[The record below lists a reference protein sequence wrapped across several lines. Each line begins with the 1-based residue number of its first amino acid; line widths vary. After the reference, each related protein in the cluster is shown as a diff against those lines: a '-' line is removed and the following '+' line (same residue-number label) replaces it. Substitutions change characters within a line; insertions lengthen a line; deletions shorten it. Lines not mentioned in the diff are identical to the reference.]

1 MSTIS
6 DYPGE
11 TVKSFKKI
19 KSSDLK
25 FNPMQLNKTFT
36 LLSGSVSGHTPLQAY
51 YSKNISETYVNG
63 EQNIDSSFKT
73 IIFKSINQLFYKHDN
88 KILYQTS
95 SIFSIPQKKMG
106 QKLKTDSFTY
116 SSASLSLASTRK
128 GIIYD
133 TNIVTGSFPDTLNFY
148 EGFNTHFN
156 IDNIKNLKY
165 KNIANIT
172 YTNGV
177 TTSTGAQ
184 LPIGLSALFSETS
197 YIESKLYGNYDKQ
210 HNYAISFFISGT
222 NNTNNDQLILGKV
235 SNSTSQQYPFKIQLS
250 GSNQIKFDFGT
261 GLLQKGFISSSAE
274 VSSSWNHV
282 ICQKT
287 GSELQIYIN
296 GTIHASQSFSELTDN
311 ANTYITHP
319 VNISN
324 NSPLKIGGYN
334 ADGGGLQGYLDEIRI
349 YNKAL
354 TTSEISTLK
363 DRNEGGGL
371 LQTNVVGQVFDKK
384 GFIVISTPDYRYNNL
399 ITSAYTASYQSTVT
413 LYEMSTLCRVSAGEF
428 NTTRNHSALVENND
442 QYLNYLT
449 GSNFSPYIT
458 SIGLYN
464 SVGQLLAIAKLG
476 QPIKKRDN
484 VDMNFFVRLDLD
496 TRKPIHIQT
505 TSSLQE
511 TTNISTPST
520 PTVTTPVSIPSTST
534 STGGGGY

>member
-334 ADGGGLQGYLDEIRI
+334 ADGGGFQGYLDEIRI

-511 TTNISTPST
+511 TTNISTTST

-534 STGGGGY
+534 SIGGGGY

>member
-36 LLSGSVSGHTPLQAY
+36 LLSGSISGHTPLQAY
-51 YSKNISETYVNG
+51 YSKNISETYING

-73 IIFKSINQLFYKHDN
+73 IIFKSINQLFYKHDK

-106 QKLKTDSFTY
+106 QKLKADSFTY

-133 TNIVTGSFPDTLNFY
+133 TNIVTGSFPDTLDFY

-156 IDNIKNLKY
+156 IDNIKY

-172 YTNGV
+172 YTNGI

-363 DRNEGGGL
+363 DRSEGGGL

-496 TRKPIHIQT
+496 TRKPMYIQT

-511 TTNISTPST
+511 TTSINTTST

>member
-363 DRNEGGGL
+363 DRNDGGGL
-371 LQTNVVGQVFDKK
+371 LQTSTVGQVFDKK

-511 TTNISTPST
+511 TTNISTTST

>member
-36 LLSGSVSGHTPLQAY
+36 LLSGSISGHTPLQAY
-51 YSKNISETYVNG
+51 YSKIISETYVNG

-511 TTNISTPST
+511 TTNISTTST

>member
-36 LLSGSVSGHTPLQAY
+36 LLSGSISGHTPLQAY

-511 TTNISTPST
+511 TTNISTTST

>member
-51 YSKNISETYVNG
+51 YSKNIPETYVNG

-106 QKLKTDSFTY
+106 QKLKADSFTY

-133 TNIVTGSFPDTLNFY
+133 TNIVTGSFPDTLDFY

-311 ANTYITHP
+311 TNTYITHP

-334 ADGGGLQGYLDEIRI
+334 ASGSGLQGYLDEIRI

-458 SIGLYN
+458 TIGLYN
-464 SVGQLLAIAKLG
+464 SVGQLLAVAKLG

-511 TTNISTPST
+511 TTSINTTLT

>member
-511 TTNISTPST
+511 TTNISTTST

-534 STGGGGY
+534 SIGGGGY

>member
-261 GLLQKGFISSSAE
+261 GLFQKGFISSSAE

-511 TTNISTPST
+511 TTNISTTST

>member
-210 HNYAISFFISGT
+210 HNYAKSFFISGT

-261 GLLQKGFISSSAE
+261 GLFQKGFISSSAE

-511 TTNISTPST
+511 TINISTTSI

>member
-319 VNISN
+319 LNISN

-511 TTNISTPST
+511 TTNISTTST

>member
-511 TTNISTPST
+511 TTNISTTST